1 MKPKIKWKAKIL
13 ESHSGNQWEGNH
25 KNKEKQGSDKVVLW
39 ECQLNVSSPN
49 LRQDVEKLREGK
61 IPLPGVRKEKS
72 LQIPQKFEM

>member
-39 ECQLNVSSPN
+39 EYQLNVSSSN
-49 LRQDVEKLREGK
+49 LRQDMEN
-61 IPLPGVRKEKS
+61 
-72 LQIPQKFEM
+72 